1 MVSLDEAR
9 RRKLIAEAELVELEL
24 QKERLEV
31 VSIAETEKSWTAV
44 LSNVRAKLLALPT
57 TMAAVTAVEAD
68 QKIVKELLSNAVEQA
83 LTELSA
89 IDVRPDRPQP

>member
-1 MVSLDEAR
+1 M
-9 RRKLIAEAELVELEL
+9 
-24 QKERLEV
+24 
-31 VSIAETEKSWTAV
+31 

-68 QKIVKELLSNAVEQA
+68 QKIVKELLSKAVEQA

-89 IDVRPDRPQP
+89 IDVLQVKREVVKVRFPKP